1 MTQHLFPPS
10 TRVNRI
16 VPKRTF
22 IDKLGANARMKEH
35 FTRDVVSIE
44 WFAKLAPSTL
54 NIADGIDVH
63 EIAVFVVPLKT
74 KECPDDIFIFIDKM
88 MPRHLLF
95 ILKYEEE
102 VCLLINYK
110 QAVSGNSELQYKV
123 VRTYRSPW
131 MSPQDTTINFHY
143 HTMDGLY
150 ESLVRQIAGMLITS
164 DAPKLEET
172 IEQTSR
178 QEALLKEIAVLE
190 KKIAAEPQPQKKF
203 LLHKRLIELKNKQI

>member
-1 MTQHLFPPS
+1 MIQGLFPPS

-54 NIADGIDVH
+54 NIADGLDVH

-74 KECPDDIFIFIDKM
+74 KECSDDIFVFIDKM

-95 ILKYEEE
+95 ILQYEDE
-102 VCLLINYK
+102 VCMLGCP
-110 QAVSGNSELQYKV
+110 VC
-123 VRTYRSPW
+123 RSK
-131 MSPQDTTINFHY
+131 N
-143 HTMDGLY
+143 
-150 ESLVRQIAGMLITS
+150 
-164 DAPKLEET
+164 
-172 IEQTSR
+172 
-178 QEALLKEIAVLE
+178 ALD
-190 KKIAAEPQPQKKF
+190 
-203 LLHKRLIELKNKQI
+203 